1 LNVFDF
7 AGFWP
12 IEDCLDFA
20 FVHAEAVSSEDIAE
34 VFDFHLV
41 PFTFGWTSIEA
52 MFSESP

>member
-20 FVHAEAVSSEDIAE
+20 FVHAEAISSEDIAK
-34 VFDFHLV
+34 VFDFRLV
-41 PFTFGWTSIEA
+41 SFAFGWTSIEA
-52 MFSESP
+52 VFAEPL